1 MMRAQFLE
9 KLIKKFPNDYQLGQ
23 AVRKYYHLRK
33 EKFAKEECEEIVLG
47 SSFKD
52 N

>member
-1 MMRAQFLE
+1 MRAQFLE

-23 AVRKYYHLRK
+23 AVRKYYLIRQQ
-33 EKFAKEECEEIVLG
+33 KFAKEECEKIVLG

>member
-1 MMRAQFLE
+1 MRKQFLN

-23 AVRKYYHLRK
+23 AVRRYFILRGDK
-33 EKFAKEECEEIVLG
+33 LSKEECEETVLKETF
-47 SSFKD
+47 SF